1 MMKRT
6 DLICENGVIN
16 DKNEFDFVHNFE
28 LFGTSCSRITLDENN
43 ARIIGKPSGCYYT
56 VFSETADCIPCLSA
70 LLKRLLPSGKAFVA
84 GLGNV
89 HICSDSLGVKALR
102 YIPATAHLAA
112 HPDFHSLGMRSV
124 TVIETGVTGQTGI
137 ESAKQIK
144 HLAEGADV
152 DFVIVI
158 DSLACAESN
167 RLCRTIQLT
176 DTGIAPGA
184 GVGNDRKEI
193 STTTIGK
200 KVIAIGV
207 PTVIDYEC
215 ENGEKMMVTPRDI
228 DKLTAEFA
236 RTIGLSISM
245 ALNPQLSEEE
255 ILSLVV

>member
-16 DKNEFDFVHNFE
+16 DENKCDFVHNFE
-28 LFGTSCSRITLDENN
+28 LFGTKCTRIMLDENN
-43 ARIIGKPSGCYYT
+43 SRIIGKPSGCYYT

-70 LLKRLLPSGKAFVA
+70 LLKRLIPSGNAFVA
-84 GLGNV
+84 GLGNAN
-89 HICSDSLGVKALR
+89 ICSDSLGVKALR
-102 YIPATAHLAA
+102 YIPATAHLASHA
-112 HPDFHSLGMRSV
+112 DFHILGMRGV
-124 TVIETGVTGQTGI
+124 TVVETGVTGQTGL
-137 ESAKQIK
+137 ETAKQVRF
-144 HLAEGADV
+144 LAEGAGA

-158 DSLACAESN
+158 DSLACAEDN

-184 GVGNDRKEI
+184 GAGNNRNEI
-193 STTTIGK
+193 NTATIGK

-215 ENGEKMMVTPRDI
+215 ENGEKMMVTPRNI

-236 RTIGLSISM
+236 RTIGLSVSL
-245 ALNPQLSEEE
+245 ALNPRLSEDE
-255 ILSLVV
+255 ILSLIV